1 MKYKHIE
8 AAREVRLWIAQIIV
22 PAAVA
27 VGSMMTVPEVRQ
39 MVAEKANEIKN
50 RSKRNKSQTFPFIFI
65 KDAKKSY
72 SFMKKEETICLQH
85 LKEKKNY

>member
-22 PAAVA
+22 PAAIA

-50 RSKRNKSQTFPFIFI
+50 RSKKDKS
-65 KDAKKSY
+65 
-72 SFMKKEETICLQH
+72 
-85 LKEKKNY
+85 